1 MKQLAQDIQFA
12 LRTFRKSPIFT
23 AVAILS
29 LALGIGAN
37 TAIFSLVDQLILRL
51 LPIKDPKAVVLM
63 AGRGHHYGS
72 NNGRNALS
80 YPMYQDFRDRNPVF
94 SEMMCRYS
102 IPVTVGVSSHTEVV
116 IGEFVSGNYFHLLGI
131 GPALGRILTA
141 QDDLRAGAHP
151 YAVLSYAYWKSNF
164 AGDPG
169 VIGQVIR
176 VNNYPLTIVGV
187 SQRGFD
193 GVEPGLPNQI
203 RIPITMAPV
212 VRPSFTNMYNRRQ
225 RWVNVFGR
233 LKPGIT
239 IDQAKA
245 GMQPLFH
252 QITAQEVL
260 EPAFRKA
267 TSYDKDEF
275 LKMWIDVMPGSQGN
289 TFLRDQYEKPL
300 WVLMGVVGLVLL
312 IACANLASLLAAR
325 AAARQ
330 KEVAIRLALGSSRG
344 RLIRQ
349 LLTESLLLSTAG
361 GFAGIGLAVLMVK
374 ALLAFLPANISGYTI
389 SSMPDYRMLGFTLA
403 ISLLTGIVF
412 GLVPALQATR
422 PDVAGTLKDEAASVT
437 GGSGQLSFRKVLVA
451 LQVTLSLVLLIGA
464 GLFIRSLGNLRL
476 LDPGFR
482 TANIVQFNLN
492 PRALGYDAN
501 RTAALFQRIDQRLSA
516 TPGVRGVGFADMAV
530 LQNNEWDQW
539 VTIEGYAAGPRE
551 KMDPHFNSVSPGYFD
566 ALGMHI
572 LRGRGFSVKDD
583 SKSPLV
589 AVVNASFAK
598 RYFQGR
604 DPIGRHIGLGSDP
617 GTPTDTEIVG
627 VVNDTRYES
636 LRDEIP
642 TQVFLCAR
650 QRSAFGATVYV
661 LMRGN
666 PAGGFR
672 AVRAVVNEMDPT
684 LPITTMKT
692 MDRQVDESL
701 VTERMIASL
710 SSVFGSLATALVLMG
725 LYGAMAYMVTRR
737 SREIGVRMALGAMAG
752 NVVWLVMREVLVL
765 IACGIAV
772 GLPAAYALTKLVQAQ
787 LYGIDPGDP
796 RSIVIATLLLVA
808 VTATA
813 GYIPARRAAFFDPLR
828 ILRYE

>member
-1 MKQLAQDIQFA
+1 MKRLAQDIRFA
-12 LRTFRKSPIFT
+12 LRTFRKSPVFT

-51 LPIKDPKAVVLM
+51 LPIKEPKAVVLL
-63 AGRGHHYGS
+63 AGRGHHYGG

-102 IPVTVGVSSHTEVV
+102 IPMAVGLPSHTEVV
-116 IGEFVSGNYFHLLGI
+116 NGEFVSENYFHLLGI
-131 GPALGRILTA
+131 GPALGRVFTA
-141 QDDLRAGAHP
+141 QDDLYAGAHP

-164 AGDPG
+164 AGDPHVVG
-169 VIGQVIR
+169 RVIR

-187 SQRGFD
+187 SQPGFD

-212 VRPSFTNMYNRRQ
+212 VRPAFTNMYNRRQ

-233 LKPGIT
+233 MKPGMT
-239 IDQAKA
+239 LDQAKA

-267 TSYDKDEF
+267 TSFDKDEF
-275 LKMWIDVMPGSQGN
+275 LKMWVDVMPGSQGN
-289 TFLRDQYEKPL
+289 TFLRDRYEKPL

-325 AAARQ
+325 AASRQ
-330 KEVAIRLALGSSRG
+330 KEVAIRLALGSTRSR
-344 RLIRQ
+344 LVRQ
-349 LLTESLLLSTAG
+349 LLTESLLLSMAG
-361 GFAGIGLAVLMVK
+361 GIVGIGLAVPMLK
-374 ALLAFLPANISGYTI
+374 ALIAFLPANISGYNI
-389 SSMPDYRMLGFTLA
+389 SSTPDYRMLGFTLA
-403 ISLLTGIVF
+403 ISLLTGILF
-412 GLVPALQATR
+412 GLAPAIQATK
-422 PDVAGTLKDEAASVT
+422 PDVAGTLKHEAASVA
-437 GGSGQLSFRKVLVA
+437 GGGGQLSFRKVLVA
-451 LQVTLSLVLLIGA
+451 LQVALSLVLLIGA

-492 PRALGYDAN
+492 PRSLGYDSD
-501 RTAALFQRIDQRLSA
+501 RTAALYQQIDQRLSA
-516 TPGVRGVGFADMAV
+516 IPGVRGVGFADVAI

-539 VTIEGYAAGPRE
+539 VTIEGYAAAPRE

-566 ALGMHI
+566 AMGIHI
-572 LRGRGFSVKDD
+572 VQGRGFTVKDD
-583 SKSPLV
+583 RKSPLV
-589 AVVNASFAK
+589 AVVNASFVK

-604 DPIGRHIGLGSDP
+604 DPVGRHIGLGSDP

-642 TQVFLCAR
+642 MQVFLCSG
-650 QRSAFGATVYV
+650 QRSAFGVTVYV
-661 LMRGN
+661 LMKSDTKG
-666 PAGGFR
+666 AFR
-672 AVRAVVNEMDPT
+672 AIRGVVGEMDPT
-684 LPITTMKT
+684 LPVTVMKT
-692 MDRQVDESL
+692 MDHQVDESL
-701 VTERMIASL
+701 VTERMIAAL
-710 SSVFGSLATALVLMG
+710 SSVFGSLATALVLIG
-725 LYGAMAYMVTRR
+725 LYGVMAYLVTRR
-737 SREIGVRMALGAMAG
+737 SREIGIRMALGAMG
-752 NVVWLVMREVLVL
+752 GDVVWLVMREVLVL
-765 IACGIAV
+765 IACGIAL

-787 LYGIDPGDP
+787 LYGIEPGDP
-796 RSIVIATLLLVA
+796 RSIAAAVLLLA
-808 VTATA
+808 VVTSAA
-813 GYIPARRAAFFDPLR
+813 GYVPARRAASFDPLR

>member
-12 LRTFRKSPIFT
+12 LRTFGKSPVFT

-51 LPIKDPKAVVLM
+51 LPIRDPRSVVLL
-63 AGRGHHYGS
+63 AGRGQHYGG

-80 YPMYQDFRDRNPVF
+80 YPMYQDFRDRNQVF

-102 IPVTVGVSSHTEVV
+102 SPMTVGVSSHTEVV
-116 IGEFVSGNYFHLLGI
+116 NGELVSGNYFHLLGI
-131 GPALGRILTA
+131 GPALGRVFTA
-141 QDDLRAGAHP
+141 QDDLHAGAHP

-169 VIGQVIR
+169 VIGRVIR
-176 VNNYPLTIVGV
+176 VDNYPLTIIGV
-187 SQRGFD
+187 SQPGFD

-203 RIPITMAPV
+203 RVPITMAAA
-212 VRPSFTNMYNRRQ
+212 VRPGFTNMYDRRQ

-239 IDQAKA
+239 MDQAKA
-245 GMQPLFH
+245 GTQPLFH
-252 QITAQEVL
+252 QIIAQEVL
-260 EPAFRKA
+260 EPPFRKA
-267 TSYDKDEF
+267 TSYDKSGF

-289 TFLRDQYEKPL
+289 TFLRDRYEKPL

-312 IACANLASLLAAR
+312 IACANLASLLTAR
-325 AAARQ
+325 AASRQ
-330 KEVAIRLALGSSRG
+330 KEVAIRLALGSNRG

-349 LLTESLLLSTAG
+349 LLTESLLLSSMGGIAG
-361 GFAGIGLAVLMVK
+361 MGLAVLMVK

-389 SSMPDYRMLGFTLA
+389 SSTPDYRMLGFTLA
-403 ISLLTGIVF
+403 ISLLTGILF
-412 GLVPALQATR
+412 GLVPAFQSTK
-422 PDVAGTLKDEAASVT
+422 PDVAGTLKDEAASVA
-437 GGSGQLSFRKVLVA
+437 GGAGQLSFRKVLVA

-464 GLFIRSLGNLRL
+464 GLFIGSLGNLRL

-482 TANIVQFNLN
+482 TGNLVEFSVN
-492 PRALGYDAN
+492 PRALGYDAG
-501 RTAALFQRIDQRLSA
+501 RTAALYQRIDDRLSA
-516 TPGVRGVGFADMAV
+516 SPGVRGVGFANMPI

-539 VTIEGYAAGPRE
+539 VTIEGYAAGPGE

-566 ALGMHI
+566 ALGIHV
-572 LRGRGFSVKDD
+572 LRGRGFTLKDD
-583 SKSPLV
+583 RNAPLV
-589 AVVNASFAK
+589 ALVNWSFAN
-598 RYFQGR
+598 RYFKDGN
-604 DPIGRHIGLGSDP
+604 PIGRRIGLGSDP
-617 GTPTDTEIVG
+617 GTPTDTEIIG

-642 TQVFLCAR
+642 MQVFLCSK
-650 QRSAFGATVYV
+650 QRDAFGAWVYV
-661 LMRGN
+661 LMRDDPQN
-666 PAGGFR
+666 AFR
-672 AVRAVVNEMDPT
+672 AIRSVVNEMDPT
-684 LPITTMKT
+684 LPITNMKT
-692 MDRQVDESL
+692 MDRQLDESL
-701 VTERMIASL
+701 VAERMIASL
-710 SSVFGSLATALVLMG
+710 SSVFGTLATALVLIG
-725 LYGAMAYMVTRR
+725 LYGVMAYMVTRR

-752 NVVWLVMREVLVL
+752 NVVWLVMREALL
-765 IACGIAV
+765 MIAFGIAL
-772 GLPAAYALTKLVQAQ
+772 GLPAAYALTKLVQSQ

-796 RSIVIATLLLVA
+796 RSIVVATLLLVA
-808 VTATA
+808 VTAAA